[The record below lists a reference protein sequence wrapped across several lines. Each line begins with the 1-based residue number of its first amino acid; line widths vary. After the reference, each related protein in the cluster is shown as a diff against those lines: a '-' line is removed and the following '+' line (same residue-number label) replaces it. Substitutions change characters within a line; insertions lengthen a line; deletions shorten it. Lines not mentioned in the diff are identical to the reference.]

1 MFFFN
6 CHLLPFF
13 IMGISRYSY
22 YYRKGKIRTFKEFRD
37 VEVGD
42 ISTFINKV
50 RQNPYFDEFECYL
63 FGSMTYKDKARDL
76 DIFFTGEYLPEL
88 LVDLMDYAL
97 KVAIMDMGIKLDVFY
112 IPDYSY
118 LTMPPDLD
126 KNTVYSIYSS
136 YDMEMEVVT
145 GELKMFR
152 DYGVVNKDGLFRL
165 THTNYN
171 QKAIDRGHFKDR
183 IRKLN

>member
-1 MFFFN
+1 M
-6 CHLLPFF
+6 LD
-13 IMGISRYSY
+13 RYSY

-37 VEVGD
+37 VEVED
-42 ISTFINKV
+42 ISTFIQKV
-50 RQNPYFDEFECYL
+50 SRNDYFKEFECYL
-63 FGSMTYKDKARDL
+63 FGSMTYKEKARDL
-76 DIFFTGEYLPEL
+76 DIFFTGDYMPEL

-97 KVAIMDMGIKLDVFY
+97 KVAVMEMGIKLDVFY

-126 KNTVYSIYSS
+126 KNTIYPIYSA
-136 YDMEMEVVT
+136 YDLEMEVVK
-145 GELKMFR
+145 GKLNIFR
-152 DYGVVNKDGLFRL
+152 DYGAVNKDGLFRL
-165 THTNYN
+165 NHTNYN